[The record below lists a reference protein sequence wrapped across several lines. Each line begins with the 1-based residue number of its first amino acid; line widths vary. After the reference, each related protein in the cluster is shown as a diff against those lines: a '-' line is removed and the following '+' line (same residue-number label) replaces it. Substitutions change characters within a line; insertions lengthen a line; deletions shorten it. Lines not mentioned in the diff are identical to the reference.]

1 MCVYVQS
8 YGSVEEEQLS
18 SENSKNGSKC
28 FSVLCAPLVTRAG
41 KKKIGQFLS
50 QFLIATTFPISVD
63 KLGSFQ
69 IYWEGK

>member
-28 FSVLCAPLVTRAG
+28 FSVAPLVTRAG

-50 QFLIATTFPISVD
+50 QIQVIFLPIYLKRPFITGKEKCIA
-63 KLGSFQ
+63 Q
-69 IYWEGK
+69 Q